1 MACSVPKLK
10 QTERRGGSERCVT
23 LVRMRRLLIAIGGLG
38 LIAVVVIGLAQT
50 AGNNTKPKSSAFSQ
64 AEIERRLAGSPPA
77 LAAIHDQS
85 NRLLPGGKQAFEARL
100 KELRG
105 HPVVVN
111 LWAAW
116 CGPCRA
122 EFPVFQRQG
131 VLQGKRVAFLAVD
144 SEDNRGN
151 ATDFLK
157 RFPVPYPSYEDGKG
171 HVAIDYGVK
180 GYPDTAFYDAAGKR
194 VYVHQGP
201 YHDEADLA
209 KDIRRYALK
218 R

>member
-1 MACSVPKLK
+1 
-10 QTERRGGSERCVT
+10 
-23 LVRMRRLLIAIGGLG
+23 MRRLLIAIGVLG
-38 LIAVVVIGLAQT
+38 LIAVLVVGLAQT
-50 AGNNTKPKSSAFSQ
+50 ASNNHKPKSNAYTP
-64 AEIERRLAGSPPA
+64 AEIRRLLAGAPA
-77 LAAIHDQS
+77 PLAAIHRQQS
-85 NRLLPGGKQAFEARL
+85 QLLAGGKPAFEARL

-122 EFPVFQRQG
+122 EFPVFQVQG
-131 VLQGKRVAFLAVD
+131 VRMGKRVAFLGVD

-151 ATDFLK
+151 AADFLK
-157 RFPVPYPSYEDGKG
+157 RVPVPYPSYEDPKG
-171 HVAIDYGVK
+171 RVAIDLGVK
-180 GYPDTAFYDAAGKR
+180 GYPDTVFYDASGKR

-201 YHDEADLA
+201 YRDEAKLA
-209 KDIRRYALK
+209 ADVRRYALA